1 MMNSTSSGSLDP
13 SRDVPRTSE
22 LREYLIGLWLRKWS
36 ILLVSVVVVAG
47 ALWYSSRQGPIY
59 VSTAEDL
66 VQPANLSPTE
76 PLSAQVYVDVLTE
89 QRVASSG
96 QVARIAQ
103 EKLDE
108 LGLEMGG
115 ISVEPSGETTRTLI
129 FTASSPHPR
138 VAKETAQAFA
148 EAYLQYRREQVL
160 EDLRAAREPLIQR
173 RAQLERM
180 LANIRKHIARTN
192 DESKRASLQVRFNSL
207 FTQRSL
213 LEQKLNALTLP
224 EDLHVGAVLQ
234 GASFPTAPSNS
245 YFKIGALGLFAGLSL
260 GVVLAFVRD
269 RFDRRLR
276 GKRDLEA
283 RTGAPVLASIPQQ
296 KGKHL
301 DLVTMTDRGSKV
313 ASAYRELGAN
323 LLLAASQRGVKSILV
338 TSCQNGDGKAVTA
351 ANLSTTLAEA
361 GKRVVLICA
370 DLNEDGAGSYFPT
383 TPDNPYDPALAG
395 ADSDSTGGDF
405 MDLVSG
411 HAGVLDALSHSQ
423 FIMEN
428 LHVIGGGNS
437 ANGHVLLHEQGVR
450 EILSRL
456 VQIAD
461 FVLIDGG
468 PILNAPDARILAS
481 AVDGVLLV
489 ADSERADRAAIL
501 EARRQFELI
510 NCRVIGSVLHAGNQR
525 RLSYYDDTIGPF
537 GPA

>member
-1 MMNSTSSGSLDP
+1 MMNSTSGGSLDP
-13 SRDVPRTSE
+13 SRDVRRTSE

-36 ILLVSVVVVAG
+36 ILLISVVAVAG
-47 ALWYSSRQGPIY
+47 ALWYSSRQGAIY

-103 EKLDE
+103 ERLDE
-108 LGLEMGG
+108 LGVEMGG

-129 FTASSPHPR
+129 FTASSPNPR

-173 RAQLERM
+173 RAQLERV
-180 LANIRKHIARTN
+180 LANIQKDIARTN

-224 EDLHVGAVLQ
+224 KDLHVGAVLQ
-234 GASFPTAPSNS
+234 AASYPTAPSNS
-245 YFKIGALGLFAGLSL
+245 YFKTGALGLFAGLCL

-283 RTGAPVLASIPQQ
+283 RSGAPVLASIPQQ
-296 KGKHL
+296 RGKHSG
-301 DLVTMTDRGSKV
+301 LVTMTDRGSKV

-338 TSCQNGDGKAVTA
+338 TSCQNGDGKAITA

-370 DLNEDGAGSYFPT
+370 DVNEGDAGSYFPT
-383 TPDNPYDPALAG
+383 TPDDPYDPALAG
-395 ADSDSTGGDF
+395 ADSNGGDF

-437 ANGHVLLHEQGVR
+437 ANGHVLLHEKGVK

-456 VQIAD
+456 VEIAD

-468 PILNAPDARILAS
+468 PILKAPDARILAS

-510 NCRVIGSVLHAGNQR
+510 NCRVIGTVLHAGNQR
-525 RLSYYDDTIGPF
+525 RLSYYDDSIGPF